1 MKALILRMDK
11 KVLIGAVVYICLLAC
26 VITLSGCGGNSSD
39 QQTIDSD
46 VIPTV
51 TAAAEISDGQLHV
64 DIDSEQGT
72 LQGSESTQTI
82 SEADVIDEVSNT
94 DVMEMDSIDILG
106 TPTVA
111 AGTPTPGAGTPT
123 AAPEEFA
130 TATPLATPT
139 AIGTATS
146 TPIPAATATAFA
158 TPTIVGEGT
167 PTPFPTPTEVV
178 QATATP
184 TPFGTATPFATPT
197 PYEEPTPAGTATPF
211 ATATSIATPTPI
223 N

>member
-1 MKALILRMDK
+1 MKALIHKMDK
-11 KVLIGAVVYICLLAC
+11 KVLIGALAYICLLAC
-26 VITLSGCGGNSSD
+26 VITLAACGGNSSD

-51 TAAAEISDGQLHV
+51 TAAAEISDGQIQLE
-64 DIDSEQGT
+64 IDSEQGT
-72 LQGSESTQTI
+72 LQGSESAQTI

-94 DVMEMDSIDILG
+94 EVMEMDSIETL
-106 TPTVA
+106 
-111 AGTPTPGAGTPT
+111 GTPTPGAGTPT